1 MKKITVW
8 IVLSLAILLSGCAGT
23 VKNMRE
29 LPADAVVAPPKQDE
43 ALVVFMRPSGLGFA
57 VQSSVYEIV
66 SDKPVLAGIVAAK
79 TKVAYRT
86 KPGTRL
92 FMTLGENADFMTADL
107 QPNKTYYAYV
117 APRMGAWKARFVFE
131 PKTAKDLES
140 AEFKSDFE
148 TCKWVEVS
156 DESLRWLSEN
166 MSSIQSLRIEYYQ
179 DRLKQPANERSRLL
193 ANDGK

>member
-1 MKKITVW
+1 MNKITVW
-8 IVLSLAILLSGCAGT
+8 IALSLAVLLSGCAGS

-29 LPADAVVAPPKQDE
+29 LPADAVVAPPQKDE
-43 ALVVFMRPSGLGFA
+43 ALVVFMRPSSFGFA

-66 SDKPVLAGIVAAK
+66 DEKPILAGIVAAK

-92 FMTLGENADFMTADL
+92 FMTIGENADFMTADL

-131 PKTAKDLES
+131 PKTAKDLDS
-140 AEFKSDFE
+140 AEFKSDLE
-148 TCKWVEVS
+148 SCKWVEVS
-156 DESLRWLSEN
+156 DESKSWLSEN
-166 MSSIQSLRIEYYQ
+166 MSSIQSKRTEYYQ
-179 DRLKQPANERSRLL
+179 DWLKRPAGERSRLF
-193 ANDGK
+193 AIDGK

>member
-1 MKKITVW
+1 MRR
-8 IVLSLAILLSGCAGT
+8 LAIL
-23 VKNMRE
+23 
-29 LPADAVVAPPKQDE
+29 AVQF
-43 ALVVFMRPSGLGFA
+43 ALESVSSLRRNHCPVSRGIGVQISAEYA

-66 SDKPVLAGIVAAK
+66 NDKPVLAGIVAAK

-166 MSSIQSLRIEYYQ
+166 MSSIQSKRTEYYQ
-179 DRLKQPANERSRLL
+179 DWLKQPANERSRLL